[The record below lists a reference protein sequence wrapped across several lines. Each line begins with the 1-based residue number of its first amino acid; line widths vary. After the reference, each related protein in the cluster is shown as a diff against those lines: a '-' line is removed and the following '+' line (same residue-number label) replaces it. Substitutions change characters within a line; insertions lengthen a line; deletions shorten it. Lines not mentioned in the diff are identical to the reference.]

1 MMKIEDIPNNT
12 SEEKRRTKTVRHKNE
27 QNDLGVNL
35 KQNTPRGHPIIIL
48 VIQTQTVIVG
58 K

>member
-48 VIQTQTVIVG
+48 VIQT
-58 K
+58 